1 MEKYTLTA
9 RRLGLTALATPLTTL
24 SNLVLLPILTKKL
37 PIAEYGAWALVM
49 VTLGL
54 LPWLATL
61 GLPGAMIRFLAAE
74 TDKRKI
80 REDFYSMGL
89 IASLISL
96 IIAVFFLLFRQQIA
110 ASLFQNNLTVTFLVI
125 PNIVIACVIAYA
137 IQYFVTFQQI
147 KRYSS
152 LTVFNAWLNTA
163 LIAFFVLLG
172 YGLEGA
178 VTGLLIQQ
186 LVTLSVVLY
195 LIVPQIGLAIPKF
208 QHTKEHLAFSIPLVP
223 GMLSQW
229 ITDSSDRY
237 LIAFFLGTAAV
248 GYYSP
253 GYTLG
258 YMLGIIAVPFAT
270 LLPPVLS
277 KHYDSG
283 NIAEVR
289 TILTYSLKYYSGIII
304 PCVFALSVLSRPLL
318 LVLTTEQIAANGYL
332 VTPLVAAGQG
342 ILGAMAILYLILT
355 LTKRTAIIGTI
366 WIFGAALNLGLNLI
380 LIPFLG
386 LIGAALTTFLA
397 FLLVSVL
404 FTYYSLTALTFDVNG
419 GFIVKSVCSSSI
431 MALLLLFSGPSG
443 FMNILIS
450 IALAA
455 VIYLAIL
462 LALRGITIKEL
473 KLIYRIYRG
482 SY

>member
-1 MEKYTLTA
+1 MEKYALTA
-9 RRLGLTALATPLTTL
+9 RRLGLTALVTPLTTL

-37 PIAEYGAWALVM
+37 PIADYGAWALIM
-49 VTLGL
+49 ITLGL

-61 GLPGAMIRFLAAE
+61 GLPAAMTRFLAAE

-80 REDFYSMGL
+80 REDFYSTGL
-89 IASLISL
+89 IASLIGL
-96 IIAVFFLLFRQQIA
+96 IIAVFFLLFSQQIA
-110 ASLFQNNLTVTFLVI
+110 ASLFQNNLTVTLLVI
-125 PNIVIACVIAYA
+125 PNIVIACPIVYA
-137 IQYFVTFQQI
+137 MQYFVTFQQI
-147 KRYSS
+147 KRNSL

-163 LIAFFVLLG
+163 LIAFFVFLG

-178 VTGLLIQQ
+178 LIGLLIQQ

-195 LIVPQIGLAIPKF
+195 LIVAQIGLAIPKF
-208 QHTKEHLAFSIPLVP
+208 QHAKEHLAFSIPLLP
-223 GMLSQW
+223 SMLSLW

-237 LIAFFLGTAAV
+237 LIAFFLGAAAV

-258 YMLGIIAVPFAT
+258 YILYIIAVPFAT

-277 KHYDSG
+277 KHYDDG

-289 TILTYSLKYYSGIII
+289 TILTYSLKYYSGIVI

-342 ILGAMAILYLILT
+342 IVGAMAIVYLVLM
-355 LTKRTAIIGTI
+355 LTKRTAVIGTI
-366 WIFGAALNLGLNLI
+366 WILGAALNLGLNLI

-404 FTYYSLTALTFDVNG
+404 FTYYSLRALTFDVNSR
-419 GFIVKSVCSSSI
+419 FIVKSVCSSCVVGFF
-431 MALLLLFSGPSG
+431 LLLWHPSG
-443 FMNILIS
+443 LLS
-450 IALAA
+450 IVLSVVCAA
-455 VIYLAIL
+455 IIYLIIL
-462 LALRGITIKEL
+462 LALRGLTVREL
-473 KLIYRIYRG
+473 KSIYRLYG